1 MVWAYDYG
9 RMIVGVWFWAY
20 DCGRMVWAYDMHVWF
35 AGARK
40 LLGVRS
46 AKQGR
51 VKHESIPPYEI
62 ENSII
67 KGIYTF

>member
-1 MVWAYDYG
+1 MIVGVWFG
-9 RMIVGVWFWAY
+9 RMIVGVWF
-20 DCGRMVWAYDMHVWF
+20 GRMIVGVWFGRMICTYGF

-51 VKHESIPPYEI
+51 VKHESIPP
-62 ENSII
+62 
-67 KGIYTF
+67 